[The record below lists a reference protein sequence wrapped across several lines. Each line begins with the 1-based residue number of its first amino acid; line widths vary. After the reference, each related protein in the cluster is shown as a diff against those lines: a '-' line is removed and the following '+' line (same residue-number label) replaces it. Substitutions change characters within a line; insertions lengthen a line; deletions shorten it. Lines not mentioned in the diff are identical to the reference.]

1 MEQLSIFI
9 VMLSALVVP
18 LIMARFEV
26 STLPTAVAEILIG
39 IVIGQ
44 TGFNLIVM
52 NYDLTFLSNLGVILL
67 IFLSGMEINFD
78 LFKKKPGQK
87 RDGNSP
93 VAISMMAFAGVL
105 VMSLAVGLVLKFTGL
120 FNGVLLSLII
130 FSSVAL
136 GVVIAT
142 LKEKE
147 ILSRPVGQTLLLT
160 AVFGEVIPM
169 ISLTVYASLN
179 GGNAGRLWLIVLLFL
194 AAIILLRRFQQPY
207 QLFNDITKSTTQLDV
222 RLAFFLIFTLVT
234 IAVTVG
240 AENILGAFLAGMVMK
255 LLHPSDATEDKLTSI
270 GYGFFIPIFFITT
283 GAKLNLRELFA
294 NPRALALIPA
304 LVVGFFVA
312 KAVPAFVF
320 TKHYGRR
327 NGLAGAFLCATTIT
341 LVLPTLEVARNL
353 KSITS
358 TQSDAFILAALI
370 ACVCGPIGFNKLYK
384 PAPEDL
390 IKQRVVILGTNVLT
404 VPIAQQLTNSLYQ
417 VKMVTNKKDNF
428 EAYNSEVADLKLI
441 DPLNEQSLEENGYF
455 DCEILVV
462 SFLDDQQN
470 FGLALA
476 AKKHGVN
483 RVIAMRRKNSGEYA
497 QLDQLTRSGVE
508 LFHPYTALSSMLRSL
523 IESPTVMKMIT
534 DNQHTIFEI
543 VLRNRRYAGMELQ
556 ALPMINKITVSRI
569 FRDGKWITPHGSTVL
584 EAGDHL
590 IITSSYEN
598 MYELQTTLGKDN

>member
-1 MEQLSIFI
+1 MEPLSIFT
-9 VMLSALVVP
+9 VMLAALLVP

-26 STLPTAVAEILIG
+26 SMLPTAVAEILIG

-44 TGFNLIVM
+44 SGFNLIVM
-52 NYDLTFLSNLGVILL
+52 NHDLTFLSNLGVILL

-78 LFKKKPGQK
+78 LFRKQPGQK
-87 RDGNSP
+87 RDSNSP
-93 VAISMMAFAGVL
+93 VSISIVAFAGVL
-105 VMSLAVGLVLKFTGL
+105 VMSLMVGLVLKFTHL

-169 ISLTVYASLN
+169 ISLTFYASLN

-207 QLFNDITKSTTQLDV
+207 QWFNDITKSTTQLDV

-283 GAKLNLRELFA
+283 GARLNLRELFA

-312 KAVPAFVF
+312 KTVPALVF
-320 TKHYGRR
+320 TRHYGRR
-327 NGLAGAFLCATTIT
+327 NGLAGTFLCATTIT

-370 ACVCGPIGFNKLYK
+370 ACVCGPIGFNRLYK

-417 VKMVTNKKDNF
+417 VKMVTNQQDNF
-428 EAYNSEVADLKLI
+428 ETYNSEVADLKLFN
-441 DPLNEQSLEENGYF
+441 PLNEEVLADNGYF
-455 DCEILVV
+455 DCDILVV
-462 SFLDDQQN
+462 SFLNDQQN
-470 FGLALA
+470 FDLALA
-476 AKKHGVN
+476 AKKHGVK

-497 QLDQLTRSGVE
+497 QLDQLTKAGVE

-543 VLRNRRYAGMELQ
+543 VLRNRRYAGIELQ
-556 ALPMINKITVSRI
+556 SLPMINKITVSRI
-569 FRDGKWITPHGSTVL
+569 YRNGKWITPHGSTVL

-590 IITSSYEN
+590 IVTSGYEN

>member
-9 VMLSALVVP
+9 VMLAALLVP
-18 LIMARFEV
+18 LVMARFEV

-39 IVIGQ
+39 IVIGKS
-44 TGFNLIVM
+44 GFNLIVM
-52 NYDLTFLSNLGVILL
+52 NHDLTFLSNLGVILL

-78 LFKKKPGQK
+78 LFRKQPGEK
-87 RDGNSP
+87 RDSDSP
-93 VAISMMAFAGVL
+93 VTISTIAFAGIL
-105 VMSLAVGLVLKFTGL
+105 VMSLLVGVVLKLMGL
-120 FNGVLLSLII
+120 FNGILLALII

-160 AVFGEVIPM
+160 AVFGEVVPM
-169 ISLTVYASLN
+169 LSLTVYATLH

-194 AAIILLRRFQQPY
+194 AAIILLRRFKQPY
-207 QLFNDITKSTTQLDV
+207 KWLNDITKSTTQLDV

-255 LLHPSDATEDKLTSI
+255 LLNPSESTEDKLTSI

-304 LVVGFFVA
+304 LVVGFFIA
-312 KAVPAFVF
+312 KTVPALVF
-320 TKHYGRR
+320 SRHYGRR

-353 KSITS
+353 KAITS
-358 TQSDAFILAALI
+358 TQSDAFVLAALI
-370 ACVCGPIGFNKLYK
+370 ACVCGPIGFNKLYQ
-384 PAPEDL
+384 PSPEDL
-390 IKQRVVILGTNVLT
+390 IKKRVVFIGANVMT

-417 VKMVTNKKDNF
+417 VRMVTNQQENF
-428 EAYNSEVADLKLI
+428 ETYNSEVADLKYFEN
-441 DPLNEQSLEENGYF
+441 LNAQCLEKSGYF
-455 DCEILVV
+455 DCDIMVV
-462 SFLDDQQN
+462 SFLNEQEN
-470 FGLALA
+470 FALALE
-476 AKKHGVN
+476 AKKQGVQ
-483 RVIAMRRKNSGEYA
+483 RVIAMRKRNGSDYA
-497 QLDQLTRSGVE
+497 QLDQLVAAGVE

-523 IESPTVMKMIT
+523 IESPTVMKMMT
-534 DNQHTIFEI
+534 DNQHTIFEV
-543 VLRNRRYAGMELQ
+543 VLKNRRYTGIELQ
-556 ALPMINKITVSRI
+556 SLPMINKITVSRI
-569 FRDGKWITPHGSTVL
+569 YRQGKWITPHGTTVL

-590 IITSSYEN
+590 IITSDYHN
-598 MYELQTTLGKDN
+598 IAELQATLGKDN